1 MADVARWV
9 NYYDRDDVLGY
20 PLRPVSSSYA
30 AVVDADVEVNVGG
43 FPASATPLAHT
54 RYWTDN
60 DVTKPVAAQL
70 ARLLEAA

>member
-1 MADVARWV
+1 PLFTFAYEDVQPIDFPGEALAPAVADVARWV

-43 FPASATPLAHT
+43 FPASATPL
-54 RYWTDN
+54 
-60 DVTKPVAAQL
+60 
-70 ARLLEAA
+70 